1 MRYRTTAAAAALT
14 AGTLL
19 LAACSS
25 GPSAPSDTSSSGE
38 GAAHGDHAGKTLT
51 LWHYEGEDS
60 AMAHGWNRA
69 IELFEEETGAKV
81 ELEIKTFEQI
91 NATASQ
97 ILNSDEAPDVM
108 EYNKGNATAGL
119 LSSQGLL
126 ASLDDAV
133 AKYGW
138 DEQLN
143 EALATTARYEDG
155 VMGSGSWY
163 GIPNYGEFVFLYL
176 NEDLFE
182 EHGVEVPTTF
192 DQLTAAMDEFVA
204 AGVTPMTSSAAE
216 YPLGQMWYQLA
227 LTQADRS
234 WVNAYQLYTEEI
246 DWDGPEITFATQT
259 VADWVDKGYLSTD
272 VSGQAAEDAGVQFI
286 NGEFPMFFSGSWWY
300 GRMLS
305 EITSFEL
312 GIANFPGTTLT
323 PGSSGNL
330 WVIPER
336 SSNKELAEIYID
348 ITMRP
353 EIQAIIGNTGGL
365 PVAAAVEDITDPASQ
380 DLIELFN
387 VVNQRDGLSF
397 YPDWPTPTMY
407 DDLNAALQELVN
419 GTLDPAGFRSQL
431 GEQYEAHVGPLR

>member
-1 MRYRTTAAAAALT
+1 MRYRTTTGTAILATAA
-14 AGTLL
+14 LL

-25 GPSAPSDTSSSGE
+25 GDSTDDATG
-38 GAAHGDHAGKTLT
+38 GAADGDTAGRTLT

-60 AMAHGWNRA
+60 AMAQGWNAA
-69 IELFEEETGAKV
+69 IDLFEEETGATV

-91 NATASQ
+91 NASASQ

-126 ASLDDAV
+126 APLDDAV

-138 DEQLN
+138 DTKLN

-163 GIPNYGEFVFLYL
+163 GVPNYGEFVFLYL
-176 NEDLFE
+176 NTDLFA
-182 EHGVEVPTTF
+182 EHGIEIPTTF
-192 DQLTAAMDEFVA
+192 DELTAAMDAFVA

-216 YPLGQMWYQLA
+216 YPLGQLWYQLA
-227 LTQADRS
+227 LTKADRA
-234 WVNAYQLYTEEI
+234 WVEAYQLYTDTV
-246 DWDGPEITFATQT
+246 DWSGPEITFATQT
-259 VADWVDKGYLSTD
+259 LADWVERGYLSTD

-300 GRMLS
+300 GRMLA
-305 EITSFEL
+305 EATSFEL
-312 GIANFPGTTLT
+312 GITNFPGTTLT

-330 WVIPER
+330 WVVPEN
-336 SSNKELAEIYID
+336 SANKDLAETFID

-365 PVAAAVEDITDPASQ
+365 PVAAAVEDITDPDSQ
-380 DLIELFN
+380 QLIELFN
-387 VVNQRDGLSF
+387 EVNDRAGLAF
-397 YPDWPTPTMY
+397 YPDWATPTMY
-407 DDLNAALQELVN
+407 NDLNAALQELVN
-419 GTLDPAGFRSQL
+419 GTISAPDFQVQL
-431 GEQYEAHVGPLR
+431 GDQYEAHVGPLR